1 MVLAANSFY
10 LAIDPNMMFVNT
22 IISIYYYTHVRE
34 MIQYQCLNMITN
46 TSFKHVDWT
55 NLKSS
60 MKK

>member
-34 MIQYQCLNMITN
+34 MIQYQCSSMITN
-46 TSFKHVDWT
+46 TFIVPF
-55 NLKSS
+55 LK
-60 MKK
+60 KI